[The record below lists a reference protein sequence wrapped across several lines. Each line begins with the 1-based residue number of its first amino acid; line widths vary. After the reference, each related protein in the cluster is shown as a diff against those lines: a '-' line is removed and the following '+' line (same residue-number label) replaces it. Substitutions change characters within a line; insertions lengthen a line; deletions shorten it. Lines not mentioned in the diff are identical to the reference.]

1 MLVTTILAFRLFEQ
15 VQIMTHGG
23 PRHAT
28 TTVMYEAVQAA
39 FSRQQVAKGAAITVI
54 FFLVVLLVTIA
65 QRRVARQERL

>member
-1 MLVTTILAFRLFEQ
+1 LFEQ

-39 FSRQQVAKGAAITVI
+39 FTRQQIARGAAITVV
-54 FFLVVLLVTIA
+54 FFLAVLTVTLV
-65 QRRVARQERL
+65 QRYLARQERV